1 MARSSLPSPKRYAR
15 VLLELA
21 LAHGVLGE
29 WRGILQDM
37 AAAAANEEFAAL
49 LEARGIPDGDKE
61 AAVRAALPAATEVGY
76 NLIMILA
83 KKRALAL
90 LPRIEQEFET
100 AADEQEGLQYVEV
113 RTAVPI
119 DDATQEGIAQGL
131 RGFLG
136 KDVRLATRVDPAV
149 LGGMVLRIGDR
160 VIDGSARGRLKAL
173 RHSLV
178 LTG

>member
-1 MARSSLPSPKRYAR
+1 
-15 VLLELA
+15 
-21 LAHGVLGE
+21 
-29 WRGILQDM
+29 
-37 AAAAANEEFAAL
+37 
-49 LEARGIPDGDKE
+49 
-61 AAVRAALPAATEVGY
+61 
-76 NLIMILA
+76 MILA

-90 LPRIEQEFET
+90 LPRIQQEFET

-136 KDVRLATRVDPAV
+136 KDVRLAARVDPAV

-160 VIDGSARGRLKAL
+160 VIDGSARGRLQAL